1 MDGPEISEPSE
12 DSRTVSDGGKNT
24 LSQITVPEDNVTK
37 NEGKGS
43 IGSGD
48 GSNNKTHEEKES
60 KKGPEQLLREG
71 SEDNDKESSI
81 AEEVEEEMGG
91 VEKEKREEPDSGEEP
106 PGSEDVDAE
115 KKKGDSGTVNSKD
128 STGKRQPNHLSQSAS
143 GPSQEEGVN
152 TTAMLMSSAPKPP
165 KNLDVS

>member
-24 LSQITVPEDNVTK
+24 LSQIAVPKDNVTK
-37 NEGKGS
+37 DEEKGS
-43 IGSGD
+43 VGSGD
-48 GSNNKTHEEKES
+48 GSNNRTHKEKQS
-60 KKGPEQLLREG
+60 KKGPEQFLREG
-71 SEDNDKESSI
+71 SKDSDEESSI
-81 AEEVEEEMGG
+81 AEEVEEEKGG

-106 PGSEDVDAE
+106 PGSGTIDAE
-115 KKKGDSGTVNSKD
+115 EKKGDSRTVNSTD

>member
-24 LSQITVPEDNVTK
+24 LSQIAVPKDNVTK
-37 NEGKGS
+37 DEGKGS
-43 IGSGD
+43 VGSGD
-48 GSNNKTHEEKES
+48 GSNNRTHKEKQS
-60 KKGPEQLLREG
+60 KDSDE
-71 SEDNDKESSI
+71 ESSI
-81 AEEVEEEMGG
+81 AEEVEE
-91 VEKEKREEPDSGEEP
+91 EKEKREEPDSGEEP
-106 PGSEDVDAE
+106 PGSGTIDAE
-115 KKKGDSGTVNSKD
+115 EKKGDSRTVNSTD

>member
-1 MDGPEISEPSE
+1 MDGPEVSEPSE

-24 LSQITVPEDNVTK
+24 LSQITVPKDNVTK
-37 NEGKGS
+37 DEGKGS

-48 GSNNKTHEEKES
+48 GSNNKIHKEKQS

-91 VEKEKREEPDSGEEP
+91 VEKEKREEP

-115 KKKGDSGTVNSKD
+115 KKKGDSRTVNSTD
-128 STGKRQPNHLSQSAS
+128 STGKRQPNHLSRSTS

-152 TTAMLMSSAPKPP
+152 TTAILMSSAPKPP